1 MKGLYKTT
9 HIGRE
14 VCKYISCFGV
24 FTMMLL
30 ITADV
35 FMRNVFGIPVPGVY
49 EITENFLM
57 PLVVFPALGYTY
69 WVGILPRLTELV
81 SKAPRKFQLVHHY
94 LLLVL
99 DTVVFALL
107 TYYGFQFA
115 LSGLNIGM
123 AIPVAGKLVPIWPF
137 YFLVPLGFFLV
148 LIEVLMRFVKKE
160 GDVISHNVGGDE
172 HV

>member
-1 MKGLYKTT
+1 MKVLYKTT
-9 HIGRE
+9 DICRE
-14 VCKYISCFGV
+14 ACKYISCVGV
-24 FTMMLL
+24 FIMMIL

-35 FMRNVFGIPVPGVY
+35 FARNVFGIPVPGVY

-57 PLVVFPALGYTY
+57 PLIVFPALGYTY

-81 SKAPRKFQLVHHY
+81 TKAPQKFRVFHHY
-94 LLLVL
+94 LLLVI

-107 TYYGFQFA
+107 TYYGLQFA
-115 LSGLNIGM
+115 VAGLEISM
-123 AIPVAGKLVPIWPF
+123 AIPVAGILVPIWPI

-160 GDVISHNVGGDE
+160 EMLSNNEIGM
-172 HV
+172 